1 MYLIFDRCYDSAN
14 LVNLMVGHSR
24 HFTRHLHPS
33 EKLDTSPL
41 GPRSLSSPKL
51 LTLARALWLIYQLNN
66 HGLGHLCLKMA
77 APSGLPR

>member
-1 MYLIFDRCYDSAN
+1 MYLIFDRCYDFSN

-24 HFTRHLHPS
+24 HFTRHLYPS

-51 LTLARALWLIYQLNN
+51 LALARALWLIFQVNN
-66 HGLGHLCLKMA
+66 HGLCHLYLKMA